1 MIGSAASPSLLV
13 RDEEFGPGRSPSD
26 DLRTVHAVQFLELA
40 GLVRVEGVRQ
50 GVAAVG
56 AVAMEA
62 TPITIANKDTL
73 RLRSA
78 TNPADE
84 LGMAAGPRREAARD
98 RDVREVWVDL
108 TER

>member
-1 MIGSAASPSLLV
+1 M
-13 RDEEFGPGRSPSD
+13 
-26 DLRTVHAVQFLELA
+26 HAVQFLELA
-40 GLVRVEGVRQ
+40 GIVMVEGVRQ

-84 LGMAAGPRREAARD
+84 LGWQQAPVAKQHVLG
-98 RDVREVWVDL
+98 
-108 TER
+108 T